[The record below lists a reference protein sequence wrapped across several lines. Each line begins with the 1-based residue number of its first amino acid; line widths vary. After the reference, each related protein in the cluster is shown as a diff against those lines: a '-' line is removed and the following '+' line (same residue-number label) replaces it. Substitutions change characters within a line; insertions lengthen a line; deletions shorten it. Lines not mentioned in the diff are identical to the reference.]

1 MYMYNVDGVLPTARM
16 MRMIMQNVGEKIA
29 IFMQVLMLNK

>member
-1 MYMYNVDGVLPTARM
+1 MYMYNVDRVLPTARM

>member
-1 MYMYNVDGVLPTARM
+1 MYDRVLPTARI